1 LADES
6 KRIALIGYG
15 AMARSLQASLLRS
28 EAGVAVAA
36 VLVPA
41 EFAPPASEIAGL
53 ELFHDVAD
61 LVAWRPSLVVECA
74 SHDAV
79 RDFVP
84 TLLRNGIDTIIVS
97 TGSLA
102 DKSLFDD
109 LEVAAKVGRC
119 RLTVVSGAIGG
130 LDVLRSARSAG
141 LSKVAYTGIK
151 PPIAWAG
158 TPAADRM
165 DLASLLEPTV
175 IFEGNARQA
184 AQLYPKNA
192 NVTAAVALAGVGFD
206 ATSVALL
213 ADPGT
218 ATNGHRV
225 EATGAFGSFSIEL
238 QNQPLPDNPKTS
250 WLAALSIQEAIVRHF
265 SSVVV

>member
-1 LADES
+1 MADES

-102 DKSLFDD
+102 DESLFDD
-109 LEVAAKVGRC
+109 L
-119 RLTVVSGAIGG
+119 
-130 LDVLRSARSAG
+130 
-141 LSKVAYTGIK
+141 
-151 PPIAWAG
+151 
-158 TPAADRM
+158 
-165 DLASLLEPTV
+165 
-175 IFEGNARQA
+175 
-184 AQLYPKNA
+184 
-192 NVTAAVALAGVGFD
+192 
-206 ATSVALL
+206 
-213 ADPGT
+213 
-218 ATNGHRV
+218 
-225 EATGAFGSFSIEL
+225 
-238 QNQPLPDNPKTS
+238 
-250 WLAALSIQEAIVRHF
+250 
-265 SSVVV
+265 